1 MNHFL
6 ESNAFEALSSILD
19 GPVAGPEEPEPE
31 SERDS
36 VYYFDII
43 VFKVCNYLLSCL
55 HRFHLSYRSKGWKY
69 ALSHS

>member
-31 SERDS
+31 PESERDS

-55 HRFHLSYRSKGWKY
+55 HHLHLSNRSKG
-69 ALSHS
+69 